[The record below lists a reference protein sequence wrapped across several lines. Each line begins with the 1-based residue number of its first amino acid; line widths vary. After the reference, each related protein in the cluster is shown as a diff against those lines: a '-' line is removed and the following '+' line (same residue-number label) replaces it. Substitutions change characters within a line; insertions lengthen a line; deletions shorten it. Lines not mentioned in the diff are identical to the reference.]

1 MKDSKNFKLHRRDF
15 FKKSAAGLIG
25 SFSGFYTN
33 FHSNQAKNFKKPLS
47 PTDKNWSRIRS
58 HFILRSGTAYMNN
71 ASLGMPPLNVV
82 DSVKTG
88 YEEISKEPLRGKRN
102 LQNNINN
109 RVLPLLAKTF
119 NTNKDEVVLTRNAS
133 EALFLQ
139 TLGMVLNKG
148 DEVVLSTQEHPAALK
163 PWKHREIKDGI
174 ILKYVFIPSPLI
186 SKRDVVSRLM
196 SAVTPK
202 TKAMSFCHVT
212 RGGHKYPVKE
222 IVKEAKREK
231 VATLVD
237 GAQAVGQFPIN
248 LEKIGCDAYSASLHK
263 WILAPSGTGFLY
275 VKDSSKYL
283 FQSPFDIEATTV
295 NSYFNPPGTKDYPLR
310 AALGKALRFVDQIGL
325 ENIEERCRYLS
336 NYLKEGLR
344 KMSDITILSSD
355 DPELSAPG
363 STIFEKRNLDAIESV
378 KLFRNKINFHIDE
391 HQRDGHNAIRISTHY
406 YNTTKEIDIL
416 LDTLN
421 SV

>member
-1 MKDSKNFKLHRRDF
+1 MKDSKNLRLHRRDF
-15 FKKSAAGLIG
+15 FKKSVAGLIG
-25 SFSGFYTN
+25 SFGGFYTN
-33 FHSNQAKNFKKPLS
+33 FHLNQARNFKKPLS

-82 DSVKTG
+82 NSVKTG

-139 TLGMVLNKG
+139 TLGMVLNRG

-212 RGGHKYPVKE
+212 RGGHISILTYSLRS
-222 IVKEAKREK
+222 RE
-231 VATLVD
+231 TCWRD
-237 GAQAVGQFPIN
+237 
-248 LEKIGCDAYSASLHK
+248 
-263 WILAPSGTGFLY
+263 
-275 VKDSSKYL
+275 
-283 FQSPFDIEATTV
+283 
-295 NSYFNPPGTKDYPLR
+295 
-310 AALGKALRFVDQIGL
+310 RF
-325 ENIEERCRYLS
+325 
-336 NYLKEGLR
+336 
-344 KMSDITILSSD
+344 
-355 DPELSAPG
+355 
-363 STIFEKRNLDAIESV
+363 
-378 KLFRNKINFHIDE
+378 H
-391 HQRDGHNAIRISTHY
+391 
-406 YNTTKEIDIL
+406 
-416 LDTLN
+416 
-421 SV
+421 